1 PPFNDSIKQFTLF
14 GGEKHKNRL
23 KEYLE
28 ECRRNDPS
36 FPSWE
41 SVTSNECFVD
51 KYGFRYNKSNEYAL
65 IHYICQQISIFYKSQ
80 PKLKEANLW
89 ETRLRE
95 WKKSLD
101 PSSEV
106 KSMIRSGILPKY
118 RSEFWKLCIYRQVGD
133 IKKSKGPNYYQ
144 FLCNL
149 SNDLPRDIIKF
160 DHQIFLDLFRTL
172 PNNVKFCSKYSQGIN
187 QLQEVLRAFCL
198 YNPNIGYCQGM
209 NFIVGIALLF
219 LDPEDAFWCL
229 VAITEKFFL
238 AHYFDCGLVGAQSDQ
253 HCLKQLIELK
263 LPDLH
268 YHLKKLDIDIST
280 ITLNWFMALFF
291 DALPF
296 ETMLRIWDCF
306 LLE

>member
-1 PPFNDSIKQFTLF
+1 MDYLDILQSFLACSSDYQNSNNPNENLSISNLSLSDDQSIDLPPFNDSIKQFTLF

-149 SNDLPRDIIKF
+149 SNDLPVSFNREKNEC
-160 DHQIFLDLFRTL
+160 IFLNF
-172 PNNVKFCSKYSQGIN
+172 YY
-187 QLQEVLRAFCL
+187 LR
-198 YNPNIGYCQGM
+198 G
-209 NFIVGIALLF
+209 
-219 LDPEDAFWCL
+219 
-229 VAITEKFFL
+229 T
-238 AHYFDCGLVGAQSDQ
+238 
-253 HCLKQLIELK
+253 
-263 LPDLH
+263 
-268 YHLKKLDIDIST
+268 
-280 ITLNWFMALFF
+280 
-291 DALPF
+291 
-296 ETMLRIWDCF
+296 
-306 LLE
+306 